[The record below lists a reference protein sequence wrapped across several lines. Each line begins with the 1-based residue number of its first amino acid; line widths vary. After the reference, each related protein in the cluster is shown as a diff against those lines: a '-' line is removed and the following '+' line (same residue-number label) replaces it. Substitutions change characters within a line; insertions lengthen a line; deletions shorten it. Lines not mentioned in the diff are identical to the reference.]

1 MLASVEGS
9 IFYNI
14 GGYVLPF
21 YINSGLLVI
30 VIPIMYHY
38 IPNN

>member
-1 MLASVEGS
+1 MLASLEGS

-21 YINSGLLVI
+21 YINSGLLLI
-30 VIPIMYHY
+30 IIPIIYFD